1 MAKKLT
7 PLNQTSAIVVPHGKS
22 EKLFAQ
28 HIRACLR
35 LPIYIHP
42 KNTSIQINGLLHEL
56 QTNYP
61 NIQSLKSNDKLSLN
75 FEKNKII
82 GDFKIFTLM
91 DTDDCTEEK
100 KKSYIDNSLFDK
112 YGLKEFIVPIYTSPK
127 LELVLYKSGIISKV
141 FSDSEKVA
149 GYKEIFDIPK
159 LPYGKTKDE
168 ELRELSEKLKKNKDT
183 NLEDFIDYCINQS
196 AIRKVQF

>member
-1 MAKKLT
+1 MAKKCT
-7 PLNQTSAIVVPHGKS
+7 PSNQMPAIIVPHGKS
-22 EKLFAQ
+22 EKLLAQ

-42 KNTSIQINGLLHEL
+42 KKTSIQINGLFHEL

-61 NIQSLKSNDKLSLN
+61 NIQSLKCNENLSLN
-75 FEKNKII
+75 IEKNKII
-82 GDFKIFTLM
+82 SDFKIFTLM

-100 KKSYIDNSLFDK
+100 KYE
-112 YGLKEFIVPIYTSPK
+112 LKQLIVPIYTSPK
-127 LELVLYKSGIISKV
+127 LELVLYKSGIIPKV
-141 FSDSEKVA
+141 FNDSEKVA

-168 ELRELSEKLKKNKDT
+168 ELRELSEKLRKNKDT
-183 NLEDFIDYCINQS
+183 NLEDFIDYCIEQS
-196 AIRKVQF
+196 TIRKVQF